1 MEPKQASGR
10 TKERGFTVNPLSPF
24 TYYRRHKGSA
34 LLLLALIT
42 LATLA
47 LYLMVS
53 VLDSIPTRAHFH
65 YLTRLSRVYP
75 ASGSAIDSGV
85 VSQIQTHPAVARV
98 VPDNGLSISPPSL
111 IGTDS
116 LRLLGVSQDDAQYLV
131 DHYGVR
137 LKEGRMFEPRTN
149 EIVLSEEVARALGLQ
164 IGDRVGRAIHE
175 RYYGNVPAPMVL
187 VGILEGDPAT
197 GSGPSIRVGL
207 ASYEYLDNH
216 ELYAPRAS
224 GLLVIA
230 REGHKATVD
239 EFLETTIRSTRTE
252 VETYGEI
259 SELVEMGLRGLHLI
273 FGVVNCVVAVVVALV
288 VGVVNRIALTRR
300 MAEFGLLH
308 AVGYRRKRLIDR
320 LTLETT
326 AVAGAGWIAGLV
338 LSWFVLAWLKA
349 GLYYSKGMEL
359 DLTNAAPL
367 WFTLPLPIV
376 VVGFAVL
383 STRRTFARFDAIS
396 IIERGKLGMEAPSG
410 QRADKRSRARRS
422 RARRSS
428 TRPLS
433 SRTFY
438 LRHRRRGVLL
448 VASMALMIL
457 GVAFPAFLVSVVIG
471 AFEPSF
477 EYLRYVS
484 RVSSATGHAV
494 DPGVMARIRSH
505 PAVARVIPA
514 MPLGLTA
521 LVPPGS
527 GTGVSVYGVAEDE
540 LPVLVDLFG
549 MRLVEGRLPRVRSN
563 EIVVSEAVAR
573 NRGLRV
579 GDTVGRS
586 VRDEGN
592 VDPLISDDIP
602 VEMVVVGLLSADDL
616 WLGFAS
622 FEYLESH
629 ELTSLR
635 PVHLLV
641 IPAEGR
647 KDEFDAWLG
656 ESVASVQT
664 DVDTFVAAR
673 LEARQAEKSMLLLFA
688 AVESIIAVVAA
699 IALAVLNHIFFSQR
713 RDEFGILHAVGHS
726 RPWLVLRTVRET
738 GSVVAVAWLIGAA
751 MCATGLVWAQAG
763 IYAPRGLSL
772 DFTNPAPWLFTF
784 PIPLAVVAVGAGT
797 IARALSKLDPVA
809 VIERR

>member
-1 MEPKQASGR
+1 
-10 TKERGFTVNPLSPF
+10 L
-24 TYYRRHKGSA
+24 TYHRRHKWSA

-47 LYLMVS
+47 LYVMVS
-53 VLDSIPTRAHFH
+53 VLDSIPMRARFH

-75 ASGSAIDSGV
+75 VAGSSLEAGV
-85 VSQIQTHPAVARV
+85 VSQIQTHPDVARA

-111 IGTDS
+111 IGTDN
-116 LRLLGVSQDDAQYLV
+116 LRLLGVSQDDAQYLM
-131 DHYGVR
+131 DHCGVR

-164 IGDRVGRAIHE
+164 VGDRIDRSIDE
-175 RYYGNVPAPMVL
+175 RYYGNVPTPMVL
-187 VGILEGDPAT
+187 VGILEGDASAGP
-197 GSGPSIRVGL
+197 GPSVRVGL
-207 ASYEYLDNH
+207 ASYEYLDGH
-216 ELYAPRAS
+216 ELYAPRTI
-224 GLLVIA
+224 GLLVAA
-230 REGHKATVD
+230 REGRKATVD

-273 FGVVNCVVAVVVALV
+273 FGVVNCLVTVVVALV
-288 VGVVNRIALTRR
+288 VGVINRIALTRR
-300 MAEFGLLH
+300 LSEFGLLN
-308 AVGYRRKRLIDR
+308 AVGHHKKRLIGR
-320 LTLETT
+320 LTLETA
-326 AVAGAGWIAGLV
+326 AVAGAGWVAGLAF
-338 LSWFVLAWLKA
+338 SWLVLAWLRA

-359 DLTNAAPL
+359 DLANLAPL
-367 WFTLPLPIV
+367 WFVVPIPLV
-376 VVGFAVL
+376 VVAFATL
-383 STRRTFARFDAIS
+383 SARRTFARLDAIS
-396 IIERGKLGMEAPSG
+396 IIERGKLGMETQAH
-410 QRADKRSRARRS
+410 RLAVK
-422 RARRSS
+422 RSS
-428 TRPLS
+428 TKPLS

-457 GVAFPAFLVSVVIG
+457 GVAFPAFLVSVVTD

-484 RVSSATGHAV
+484 EVSPGMGTAV
-494 DPGVMARIRSH
+494 DPGVTAQIRGH

-514 MPLGLTA
+514 IPLGLTA

-527 GTGVSVYGVAEDE
+527 GTGVSIYGVAEDE
-540 LPVLVDLFG
+540 LPVLMNLFG
-549 MRLVEGRLPRVRSN
+549 MHLFEGRLPLARSN
-563 EIVVSEAVAR
+563 EIVLSEAVAR

-586 VRDEGN
+586 VEDGDE

-602 VEMVVVGLLSADDL
+602 TEMVVVGLLSVDDL
-616 WLGFAS
+616 WLGFAP
-622 FEYLESH
+622 FEYLDSH
-629 ELTSLR
+629 ELASSR

-647 KDEFDAWLG
+647 KRELDAWLG

-664 DVDTFVAAR
+664 DVNTYGASR
-673 LEARQAEKSMLLLFA
+673 LEARRAAQSILLLFA
-688 AVESIIAVVAA
+688 AIESIIAVVAA

-713 RDEFGILHAVGHS
+713 RDEFGVLHAVGRS

-738 GSVVAVAWLIGAA
+738 GSVVTVAWLIDAA
-751 MCATGLVWAQAG
+751 MCVIGLFCAQAA

-772 DFTNPAPWLFTF
+772 NFTNPAPWLFTL
-784 PIPLAVVAVGAGT
+784 PIPLAVIAVGAGT
-797 IARALSKLDPVA
+797 IARTLSGLDPVA